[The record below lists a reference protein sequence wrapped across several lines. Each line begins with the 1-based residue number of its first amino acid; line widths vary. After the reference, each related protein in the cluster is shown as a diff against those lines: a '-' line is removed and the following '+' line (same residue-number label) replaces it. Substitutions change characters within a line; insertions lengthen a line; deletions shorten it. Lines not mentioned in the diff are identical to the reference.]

1 MGLGFWRYAA
11 VQFDE
16 ILKVFGNFLK
26 VYLVITYF
34 GKTSL
39 HCGPHNL
46 YVIFKVFGIFK
57 VYLVFFKLDQ
67 PWPLFHLF
75 SSFQTRIINIFTTK
89 NVNNVMSIQYPV
101 PGFELTTFIMSLLP

>member
-57 VYLVFFKLDQ
+57 VYLVFLNWTNPGLFFIYFRLFKHVSLTFLQ
-67 PWPLFHLF
+67 
-75 SSFQTRIINIFTTK
+75 QI